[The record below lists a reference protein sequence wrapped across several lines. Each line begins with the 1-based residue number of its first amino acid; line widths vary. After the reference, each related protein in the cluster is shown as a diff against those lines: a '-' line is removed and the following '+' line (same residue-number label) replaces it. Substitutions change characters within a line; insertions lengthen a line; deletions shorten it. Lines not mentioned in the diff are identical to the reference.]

1 MFKRIC
7 LTIIILIIYLLTCHQ
22 IYLKN
27 NIIKTKTNIDKISII
42 DNKDKPI
49 SKLIIKK
56 ININHN
62 LYDIKS
68 PHNNIEENIT
78 ILEDSINPDQENSIM
93 YIAAHSG
100 TGKVAY
106 FNNLD
111 KLNIDDEIELIY
123 KNKTYKYTI
132 NKIWEEKKN
141 GYIHINKENNKQ
153 LILTTCS
160 PTKQNKQLVISSILK
175 GVY

>member
-1 MFKRIC
+1 MNMI
-7 LTIIILIIYLLTCHQ
+7 
-22 IYLKN
+22 
-27 NIIKTKTNIDKISII
+27 TNKE
-42 DNKDKPI
+42 KPI

-56 ININHN
+56 INIHHN

-132 NKIWEEKKN
+132 NKIWEEEKN
-141 GYIHINKENNKQ
+141 GYIHINKDNKKQ